1 MDKFP
6 LHYQTI
12 TDLAD
17 GIRKGDFTSAELV
30 QYLLDRINSLDGR
43 LNAFRLTCPERAL
56 EQAAAADRQI
66 RDGKDAGILHGI
78 PFAVKDL
85 FDVKGLPTTAGTS
98 LLEKNIAA
106 ADAHAVRQLKR
117 AGMILL
123 GKTNTVQFAYGGVGI
138 NHDHGTPHN
147 PWKRVPHVPGGS
159 SSGSAVA
166 VAAAMV
172 PMALGS
178 DTGGSVRIPASL
190 CGTAGLKTTVGRVS
204 RAGVYPLSWSL
215 DSVGPLAR
223 SVEDAAHVYQ
233 RLQGVDAGDETT
245 WGLADQDVLTDL
257 KAGVRGMRLA
267 YAESVFWEDVDP
279 EVEKAVRGCG
289 RVFEEL
295 GARVSSIEFSEA
307 QQARQLNAKG
317 LIIAAEAYT
326 LNKKWLEEHFDRL
339 DPIVAHRMI
348 KGKAVETGEYL
359 QNNLTWS
366 KLRSKAI
373 NTLVDVDALIVPTTA
388 IPALPTAEV
397 DADIETYSELNL
409 SYLRNTAIG
418 NVLNMCGLSV
428 PCGYTKQGLPI
439 GLMIYAKP
447 FQENIALRAGY
458 AFQETTDWHRRRP
471 DLSWFV

>member
-1 MDKFP
+1 MDRLP

-17 GIRKGDFTSAELV
+17 GIRKGDFTSTELV
-30 QYLLDRINSLDGR
+30 QYLLDRIKSLDGR

-85 FDVKGLPTTAGTS
+85 FDVKGLPTTAGSS

-106 ADAHAVRQLKR
+106 ADAHAVQRLKR
-117 AGMILL
+117 AGMILI

-147 PWKRVPHVPGGS
+147 PWKRVQHVPGGS

-166 VAAAMV
+166 VSAAMV
-172 PMALGS
+172 PLALGS

-190 CGTAGLKTTVGRVS
+190 CGTTGLKTTVGRVS

-215 DSVGPLAR
+215 DSVGPLTR

-257 KAGVRGMRLA
+257 KAGLRGMRLA
-267 YAESVFWEDVDP
+267 FAESVFWEDVDP

-348 KGKAVETGEYL
+348 KGKAVKTGEYL

-388 IPALPTAEV
+388 IPALPTAAV
-397 DADIETYSELNL
+397 DADIETYTERNL

-447 FQENIALRAGY
+447 FQENIVLRAGY

-471 DLSWFV
+471 DLSWIV